1 MNSDVTTKLT
11 RDRDV
16 SVIGLFNFARMN
28 EQVGLSVVVVRP
40 VQVHVAVDL
49 DVRPAGVRDLELDVD
64 VLARVIVPLQPDE
77 KYLFVFIIVYDV
89 SWNVAGLFMSEVNNC
104 LKSNILFGF
113 LFKYKVVLLQP
124 DETYLWKILINFE
137 KIFPR
142 CFVAS

>member
-1 MNSDVTTKLT
+1 MV
-11 RDRDV
+11 
-16 SVIGLFNFARMN
+16 
-28 EQVGLSVVVVRP
+28 LSVVVVRP

-77 KYLFVFIIVYDV
+77 KYLFVFVIVYDA

>member
-1 MNSDVTTKLT
+1 MNSDATTKLT

-64 VLARVIVPLQPDE
+64 VLARVILPLQPDE
-77 KYLFVFIIVYDV
+77 KYLFVFIIVYDA
-89 SWNVAGLFMSEVNNC
+89 SWNVAGLFMSETV
-104 LKSNILFGF
+104 
-113 LFKYKVVLLQP
+113 
-124 DETYLWKILINFE
+124 
-137 KIFPR
+137 
-142 CFVAS
+142 